1 MASGTILAL
10 ALAAGLGGHYTTS
23 LLRNVK
29 ASTDGNF
36 TGIGS
41 PEPGAPINILV
52 MGSDTRS
59 GKNSKGHG
67 DPNII
72 SGARSDTT
80 ILLHVSGDRTRVT
93 AVSIPRD
100 SQVQIASCKTPSGGT
115 SGNYVGNFN
124 EAFELGG
131 PGCTAKTVQE
141 LTGIPINHYVVA
153 DFVGFKNVVQALGG
167 VEVCL
172 TKPVNDSYSHLN
184 LPAGKST
191 VTGEQALAFVRAR
204 HNLGD
209 GSDISRIG
217 RQQEFISSAIRK
229 ATSAGVL
236 TNPTQLYDVLA
247 AVTGSLTTDPG
258 LASADALMNLAVNV
272 SDVSPGK
279 ITFVTV
285 PWVANPD
292 GATVSWDPAQ
302 APQLWDAIK
311 NDRQWPPATSAKPS
325 AGTGTSGTTTDST
338 AKPRTAAE
346 SVCSN

>member
-1 MASGTILAL
+1 MVLSVTLV
-10 ALAAGLGGHYTTS
+10 AGLGGHYTTS

-29 ASTDGNF
+29 ASADGNF
-36 TGIGS
+36 SGLGS

-52 MGSDTRS
+52 MGSDTRA

-100 SQVQIASCKTPSGGT
+100 SQVQIASCRTAAGSTAGG
-115 SGNYVGNFN
+115 YVGNFN

-141 LTGIPINHYVVA
+141 LTGVPINHYVVA
-153 DFVGFKNVVQALGG
+153 DFVGFKNMVQALGG

-172 TKPVNDSYSHLN
+172 AKPVTDSYSHLN

-229 ATSAGVL
+229 ATSIGVL
-236 TNPTQLYDVLA
+236 ANPSQLYDVLG
-247 AVTGSLTTDPG
+247 AVTSSLTTDPG
-258 LASADALMNLAVNV
+258 LASADALMELVVNV

-285 PWVANPD
+285 PWQANSD
-292 GATVSWDPAQ
+292 GSTVSWDPTQ
-302 APQLWDAIK
+302 APQLWSALK
-311 NDRQWPPATSAKPS
+311 NDTAWPPTTSAKATKS
-325 AGTGTSGTTTDST
+325 SEAAGTTTPDATST

-346 SVCSN
+346 SICSS